1 MLTVRQFLASTAVL
15 AAFALPAA
23 ASAQTLETLPAGENT
38 LPAWQITVK
47 HEYPATGPNA
57 GKPRFQG
64 NLARV
69 TASVKYNPTTGT
81 YTVRDTGSVSAT
93 SSFGP
98 AQRVAAESNATFTVY
113 RKTVSGATQTLKV
126 LNHGA
131 TPSAGV
137 QMSYA
142 SYGHWRTVKPGGGN
156 QGYTAQNDTYFVY
169 GLKTPRNAV
178 TSGTAT
184 YATYLDGTY
193 VNNEK
198 SYDVDGTGTL
208 GANFGTG
215 TLTFGATMTGTP
227 SSGAALDFG
236 TINGTGKIGSGNT
249 AFSGKGNNGT
259 YGMSMNGYFFGPTAN
274 EIGAVFQLVGPK
286 GGNGDGALVG
296 STAAP

>member
-1 MLTVRQFLASTAVL
+1 MLTLHRFLVSTAAL
-15 AAFALPAA
+15 AAFAIPAA

-57 GKPRFQG
+57 RKPRFQQ
-64 NLARV
+64 NTALV
-69 TASVKYNPTTGT
+69 TASIKYNPTNNT

-93 SSFGP
+93 S
-98 AQRVAAESNATFTVY
+98 TFSGGTVDGAFRHY
-113 RKTVSGATQTLKV
+113 SKVVNGATQTLKV
-126 LNHGA
+126 LTHGA

-169 GLKTPRNAV
+169 GLKTPKNAV
-178 TSGTAT
+178 TTGTAT

-193 VNNEK
+193 INNER
-198 SYDVDGTGTL
+198 SYDVDGTGSL
-208 GANFGTG
+208 AANFAAG
-215 TLTFGATMTGTP
+215 TLTFGATMTG
-227 SSGAALDFG
+227 SAASAPTLDFG
-236 TINGTGKIGSGNT
+236 TINGTGRITSGNT
-249 AFSGKGNNGT
+249 TFSGNGTNGT
-259 YGMSMNGYFFGPTAN
+259 YSMGMNGNFYGPTAN
-274 EIGAVFQLVGPK
+274 EVAAVFQLRGPK